1 MRNTLLVCAV
11 IALAPSLAMAQQT
24 QLSVTTASPEA
35 LALYQ
40 KALDY
45 VENVESASARPLL
58 DQAIQKDPGFAM
70 AYALRAI
77 TGDGFNVT
85 RQNREKALSL
95 VEKVS
100 PGERQWIMA
109 AQAQADGN
117 IPKMKQHLVELL
129 KLHPNDQHVAYFAG
143 NAARLVDDAEAL
155 TYFKRATTI
164 DPTFAAP
171 YNQIGYIQLRKGD
184 FAAAERA
191 LKQYIANR
199 PDSANPYDSYAELL
213 LRMGRYDES
222 IAQYEK
228 ALTKSPTFAGSLMG
242 IGHNNVF
249 KGHYVKARES
259 YKRLHDTGN
268 APDKA
273 DSLYWVAVSF
283 VHEGKP
289 AEALQALEQQR
300 EFATAEKLTPTA
312 MSAHLDQA
320 WLLSESGE
328 AADARAHI
336 DKVEAMLKD
345 AVHRWGEGQLA
356 PSGPAGQGTD
366 CGACQGLPDC
376 PVEHGARQGRD
387 DAGPSDGGDG
397 ELRVDDGR
405 HRRSSGQIRRGAS
418 ALEAS
423 RSGRPLCN
431 VLPGGGDA
439 LEGGRRRRDRDVQ
452 EGRQVQP
459 ERPGVCAGEVACD
472 EGVRDLARRSSTIA
486 GRPSGRTAV
495 FLFPSTSVSPL
506 SFGVDPRNSVY
517 TRENPR

>member
-312 MSAHLDQA
+312 MNAHLDQA

-345 AVHRWGEGQLA
+345 APFTDGAKANWHRQVLLA
-356 PSGPAGQGTD
+356 RALTAAHAKDFPTALSNMERARAATTRDLPTAATENYESTMGVIAVLQGKYD
-366 CGACQGLPDC
+366 AALPHLKRAD
-376 PVEHGARQGRD
+376 PEDPYAMFYQ
-387 DAGPSDGGDG
+387 A
-397 ELRVDDGR
+397 EAM
-405 HRRSSGQIRRGAS
+405 RSK
-418 ALEAS
+418 
-423 RSGRPLCN
+423 
-431 VLPGGGDA
+431 GDA
-439 LEGGRRRRDRDVQ
+439 
-452 EGRQVQP
+452 
-459 ERPGVCAGEVACD
+459 AGATEMYKKV
-472 EGVRDLARRSSTIA
+472 VRSNQNGLGYALVRSRA
-486 GRPSGRTAV
+486 MKASGT
-495 FLFPSTSVSPL
+495 
-506 SFGVDPRNSVY
+506 
-517 TRENPR
+517 